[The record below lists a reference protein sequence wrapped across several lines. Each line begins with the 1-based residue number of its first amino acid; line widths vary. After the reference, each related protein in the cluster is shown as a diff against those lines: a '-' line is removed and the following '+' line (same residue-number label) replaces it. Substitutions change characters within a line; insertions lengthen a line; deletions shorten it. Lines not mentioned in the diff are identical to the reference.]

1 MIQGRIRRPVPYN
14 LFHNTRGC
22 LSLRHRCCK
31 QNQRTLQN
39 AKQNYIMSYF
49 SRISSWYF
57 SRKALPYWAI
67 AMIDCLIVY
76 ISMLFVYSLNN
87 GVIHTATILGP
98 LSFTMLLYLCCYVL
112 GFKLFRTYTGV
123 FRYSSFIDLQRV
135 SGAVLVGLVLSLA
148 LHTLLTYSDVF
159 IHIRLRAILI
169 WSVMS
174 LLLMWSMRVFIKFLH
189 DYSFAKKNA
198 EKVFIYGVR
207 DGGIA
212 IAKSL
217 NNLDSGK
224 YTLSGFITDESEMFG
239 RVLMGVTVYANDSNL
254 IDLMKRKGVTKLLV
268 SPLRTERLR
277 NNQRMINDL
286 IEANI
291 KILIYN
297 QVQEWDGQSDIRTQQ
312 LREIEIEDL
321 LPREKIDINI
331 DATCRQ
337 LSGKCILITG
347 AAGSIGSE
355 IVRQVSIYAP
365 SKLVLIDQAETP
377 LHDIRLYMAR
387 KFPDIESYTI
397 VADIA
402 HKNRMAEI
410 FEKHRPQYVF
420 HAAAYKHVPM
430 MEDNPAEA
438 IYNNVEGTRI
448 IADLAVK
455 HRAEKFVM
463 VSTDKA
469 VNPTNVM
476 GCSKR
481 ICEIYVQALDKAI
494 KEGKVKGS
502 TQFVTTRFGNVLG
515 SNGSVIPIF
524 KEQIKRGGPLT
535 VTHPDIIRYFM
546 LIPEAC
552 KLVLEAGT
560 IGHGGEIFIFDM
572 GEPVKI
578 VDLAKRMIKLSGAD
592 VEIKFTGLRDGEKL
606 YEEVLNEKEITL
618 PTVHPKIMIAKV
630 REYDYD
636 AITDTY
642 DALYQSSLTEDNM
655 SIVRRMKQLVPE
667 FRSQHSVYELLDRER
682 EQVEKTGNTLTHPTK
697 FEREVIETGHIV
709 RIPE

>member
-14 LFHNTRGC
+14 LFRNTRGC
-22 LSLRHRCCK
+22 LSLRRK
-31 QNQRTLQN
+31 RREQNQRTLQN

-148 LHTLLTYSDVF
+148 LHTLLSYSDVF

-277 NNQRMINDL
+277 NNQRMVNDL

-448 IADLAVK
+448 IADLSVK
-455 HRAEKFVM
+455 HKAEKFVM